1 MRIRR
6 ALESDLGQLMA
17 IGETAGPAAHWSPQ
31 QWTDIFG
38 TESPAR
44 LAWIAEENSAEN
56 EARGI
61 GLLVAQSSPEW
72 ELENIAVLH
81 EFRHRGV
88 GCALL
93 ATLLE
98 EARARQ
104 AERILL
110 EVRDSNHAAIGLY
123 VRSGFVLLSRRSDYY
138 RSPTEDALI
147 LMHPV
152 GN

>member
-6 ALESDLGQLMA
+6 AVESDLGQLMA
-17 IGETAGPAAHWSPQ
+17 IGEAAGPATYWSPQ
-31 QWTDIFG
+31 QWMDIFG

-44 LAWIAEENSAEN
+44 LAWIAEEKSAEN

-61 GLLVAQSSPEW
+61 GFLVAQSSPEW

-93 ATLLE
+93 STLLE

-110 EVRDSNHAAIGLY
+110 EVRVSNHAAIRLY
-123 VRSGFVLLSRRSDYY
+123 GRSGFELLTRRSDYY

-147 LMHPV
+147 LMRPV

>member
-6 ALESDLGQLMA
+6 ALESDLAQLMA
-17 IGETAGPAAHWSPQ
+17 IDEAAGSATHWSPQ
-31 QWTDIFG
+31 QWMDIFR

-44 LAWIAEENSAEN
+44 LAWIAEKNSAEN

-104 AERILL
+104 AQRILL
-110 EVRDSNHAAIGLY
+110 EVRVSNQAAIGLY
-123 VRSGFVLLSRRSDYY
+123 VRSGFELLARRNDYY

-147 LMHPV
+147 LKYAV